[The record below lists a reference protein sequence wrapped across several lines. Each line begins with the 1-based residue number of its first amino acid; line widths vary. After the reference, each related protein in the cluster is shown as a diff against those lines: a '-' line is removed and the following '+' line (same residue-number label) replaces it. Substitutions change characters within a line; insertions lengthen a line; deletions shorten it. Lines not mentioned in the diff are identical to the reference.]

1 MPLQINLLAEQQLEA
16 ELRRRDPV
24 KRGYWVAGFVVA
36 GVLVWA
42 LLLQLKVWSS
52 RSQAGRLKTELGAL
66 ESQAATVRTNLVKTG
81 EVERKLLLINQLATN
96 RVLWAPALDALQFAL
111 VEDIQVVQCRVKQG
125 YFVNPGVKANPKLN
139 VKEVAPSS
147 RESILWSI
155 DAKCYAANDQ
165 TMQQQIYQFKRNLQ
179 HHPHFAGVFTNDND
193 VRMTTLNSRA
203 QDPADPSRSFATFT
217 LECSFPE
224 KVRQ

>member
-24 KRGYWVAGFVVA
+24 KRGYWVAGFVLA
-36 GVLVWA
+36 FVLVWA
-42 LLLQLKVWSS
+42 FLLQLKVWSS
-52 RSQAGRLKTELGAL
+52 RSQAGRLRTELRAL
-66 ESQAATVRTNLVKTG
+66 ESQAAAVRTNLVKTG
-81 EVERKLLLINQLATN
+81 EVERKLLVLNQLATN
-96 RVLWAPALDALQFAL
+96 RVLWAPALDTLQFAL
-111 VEDIQVVQCRVKQG
+111 VDDIQLLQCRVKQA
-125 YFVNPGVKANPKLN
+125 YLVNPGVKANPKQGI
-139 VKEVAPSS
+139 KEVPASA

-165 TMQQQIYQFKRNLQ
+165 AMQQQISQFKRNLQ
-179 HHPHFAGVFTNDND
+179 HHPHFAGIFTNDND
-193 VRMTTLNSRA
+193 VRMTTLNSRG

-224 KVRQ
+224 KVR

>member
-24 KRGYWVAGFVVA
+24 KRGYWVAAVA
-36 GVLVWA
+36 IAMVLVWA
-42 LLLQLKVWSS
+42 LLLQLKVWAS
-52 RSQAGRLKTELGAL
+52 RSQARRLRTELSAL
-66 ESQAATVRTNLVKTG
+66 ESQAAAVRTNLVKTG
-81 EVERKLLLINQLATN
+81 EIERKLLILNQLATN
-96 RVLWAPALDALQFAL
+96 RVLWAPALDTLQFAL
-111 VEDIQVVQCRVKQG
+111 VEDIQLLQSRVKQV
-125 YFVNPGVKANPKLN
+125 YLVNPGVRANPRQG
-139 VKEVAPSS
+139 VKEVPASS

-179 HHPHFAGVFTNDND
+179 HHPHFAGIFTNDND

-224 KVRQ
+224 KVR